1 VCRISPCQVENS
13 GNLPHKV
20 IVRHYLIKTER
31 IEELLLTMVEP
42 PHHRLPRRW
51 DRSAGGR
58 QAQTGARIS
67 VHQLFGSEGC
77 MRASRQ
83 CFRTSES
90 GH

>member
-1 VCRISPCQVENS
+1 MCRISPCQVENS

-51 DRSAGGR
+51 TEALEDGKPRPGR
-58 QAQTGARIS
+58 AYPS
-67 VHQLFGSEGC
+67 
-77 MRASRQ
+77 
-83 CFRTSES
+83 TSS
-90 GH
+90 LVPKVA